1 MPAGLKASD
10 AEMWK
15 RFLLAPTYKT
25 LVVDENGKL
34 WIAGA
39 GFDQSL
45 ADDQARERCKTGG
58 GKSCTIVART
68 AGVK

>member
-1 MPAGLKASD
+1 
-10 AEMWK
+10 
-15 RFLLAPTYKT
+15 
-25 LVVDENGKL
+25 VDENGKL

-58 GKSCTIVART
+58 GKSCTIVAKT
-68 AGVK
+68 PGVK